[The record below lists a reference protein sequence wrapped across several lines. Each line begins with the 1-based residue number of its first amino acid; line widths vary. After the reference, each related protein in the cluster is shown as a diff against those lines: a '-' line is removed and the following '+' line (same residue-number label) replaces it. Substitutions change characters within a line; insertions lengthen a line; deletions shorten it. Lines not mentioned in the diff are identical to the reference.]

1 MRPWILALSLAGLLL
16 SASCATVASATRP
29 AAQAFG
35 NLLLSPEEELQL
47 GNELAAQVRQEERV
61 LKDPQVQSYVERL
74 GQRIVAQTGE
84 HKPPYPVQ
92 FTVIEAPDAVNAFAL
107 PGGHIFVYSGL
118 IRAADSEAE
127 LASVLAHEVAH
138 LTSGHPSDRLAA
150 MVGTSTLQQLVF
162 GRDPSLIAQVGS
174 AIAAQG
180 YLAAYSREQEREADS
195 RGLQYLASAGYDP
208 GAMARFFEEL
218 ARLGDS
224 NPNFVSAFLASHPA
238 PGQRAETVAG
248 LIQSHHYP
256 RGRQSILGGFQRIQ
270 ARV

>member
-1 MRPWILALSLAGLLL
+1 MRPWILASALACLLL

-29 AAQAFG
+29 ATEALG
-35 NLLLSPEEELQL
+35 NLLLSPEQELQL
-47 GNELAAQVRQEERV
+47 GNDLAAQVRQEEQV
-61 LKDPQVQSYVERL
+61 LNDPQVQAYVERL

-84 HKPPYPVQ
+84 QEPPYPVQ
-92 FTVIEAPDAVNAFAL
+92 FTVIEAPDTVNAFAL

-150 MVGTSTLQQLVF
+150 MVGTSTLQQLVL
-162 GRDPSLIAQVGS
+162 GRNANLIAQVGS

-180 YLAAYSREQEREADS
+180 YMAAYSREQEREADS
-195 RGLQYLASAGYDP
+195 RGLQYLSSAGYDAA
-208 GAMARFFEEL
+208 AMARFFEEL
-218 ARLGDS
+218 ARMGDS

-238 PGQRAETVAG
+238 PGQRAETVAD
-248 LIQSHHYP
+248 LIQARRYP
-256 RGRQSILGGFQRIQ
+256 PGRQAILGGFQRIQ
-270 ARV
+270 ARI